1 MPLVA
6 VGGRVPENHALQ
18 LKQIQTETGKSESE
32 LIREAVA
39 LLLGKTSPD
48 SCAST
53 NRRLSKVEQ
62 QLARLQRMLL
72 AEVTEGSR

>member
-18 LKQIQTETGKSESE
+18 LKQKQAETSKSLSE
-32 LIREAVA
+32 MIRETDAM
-39 LLLGKTSPD
+39 LLEKTSPE
-48 SCAST
+48 SCVRT

-72 AEVTEGSR
+72 AEVTEG